1 MKKLRPQPAAD
12 WDREI
17 AYCGF
22 VDVPSVYLVC
32 EGDRLLPV
40 ELQLQFAGVA
50 GSEVLRCEAGHM
62 VQVSMPEKVVEVLN
76 GVLEGL

>member
-1 MKKLRPQPAAD
+1 MKKLQPQPAAD

-22 VDVPSVYLVC
+22 LDVPSVYLVC

-40 ELQLQFAGVA
+40 ELQLKFAATA
-50 GSEVLRCEAGHM
+50 GSEVVRCQAGHM
-62 VQVSMPEKVVEVLN
+62 VQVSMPEKLVEVVK